1 MRVSKKLIA
10 LVTVVLLAGV
20 VACGPGGG
28 SGSNGGPPPTA
39 SEFRK
44 APYLI
49 FRGDNTRMTVLWQTV
64 STGTSRISWGTDTS
78 YGSGSESVGEQS
90 AGHLFRYDVPGL
102 TPGHKYFYKVELADG
117 FATGSFTAAPPDT
130 GAAALF
136 MYGDSRS
143 NPAVHDM
150 VAARMVAAYGAD
162 PALQGI
168 ALHAGDL
175 VNDGNVEEDWDSE
188 LFDPQ
193 YLNIR
198 RFLSEVPLEAA
209 IGNHDGNGTLFTTYL
224 PYPFVS
230 DRYWSFDY
238 GVVHVTVVDQY
249 AGLGSAQLAWIAS
262 DLAGSTKPWKVIL
275 LHAPGWA
282 AGTHANSTSVQ
293 QDIQPLAVTFGV
305 ALVVAGHNH
314 NYARAVVDGVY
325 HITTGGGGA
334 SLYTP
339 VLPSP
344 QVVVAERAYHF
355 CLVEASAGTLSFRAV
370 RTDGTTIDSFT
381 LTR

>member
-1 MRVSKKLIA
+1 MRLRKELAILA
-10 LVTVVLLAGV
+10 AILLVVGLA
-20 VACGPGGG
+20 ACGTGPG
-28 SGSNGGPPPTA
+28 SSGPPPTA
-39 SEFRK
+39 SEFQK

-49 FRGDNTRMTVLWQTV
+49 FRGDDARMTVLWQTK
-64 STGTSRISWGTDTS
+64 SSGTARISWGTDTS
-78 YGSGSESVGEQS
+78 YGSGNESVGESS
-90 AGHLFRYDVPGL
+90 ADHLFRYDIAGL
-102 TPGHKYFYKVELADG
+102 TPGRRYDYRVELTDG
-117 FATGSFTAAPPDT
+117 TATGSFVAAPADDGP
-130 GAAALF
+130 AALF

-143 NPAVHDM
+143 DPVVHDA
-150 VAARMVAAYGAD
+150 VAARMIATYAAD
-162 PALQGI
+162 PSMQGI

-175 VNDGNVEEDWDSE
+175 VYDGNVAGNWDSE
-188 LFDPQ
+188 LFNPQ
-193 YLNIR
+193 YMNIT
-198 RFLSEVPLEAA
+198 RFLSEIPLEAT
-209 IGNHDGNGTLFTTYL
+209 IGNHDGNGDLFTTYL

-262 DLAGSTKPWKVIL
+262 DLATTTKPWKIIL
-275 LHAPGWA
+275 LHAPGWS

-314 NYARAVVDGVY
+314 NYARAVVGGVY

-355 CLVEASAGTLSFRAV
+355 CVVEASAGTLSFRAV
-370 RTDGTTIDSFT
+370 RTDGSTIDSFT
-381 LTR
+381 LNK

>member
-1 MRVSKKLIA
+1 
-10 LVTVVLLAGV
+10 VLLAAV
-20 VACGPGGG
+20 LLSALAACGPGGPGNG
-28 SGSNGGPPPTA
+28 SDGGPPPTA

-49 FRGDNTRMTVLWQTV
+49 FRGNNTQMTVLWQTI
-64 STGTSRISWGTDTS
+64 SAGTSRISWGTDTS
-78 YGSGSESVGEQS
+78 YGSGSESVDERS
-90 AGHLFRYDVPGL
+90 ADHLFRYDLPGL
-102 TPGHKYFYKVELADG
+102 TPGRKYFYRVELADG
-117 FATGSFTAAPPDT
+117 TATGSFTAAPADGSPVS
-130 GAAALF
+130 LF

-150 VAARMVAAYGAD
+150 VAARMVAAYDAD

-175 VNDGNVEEDWDSE
+175 VYDGNVEENWDGE
-188 LFDPQ
+188 LFNPQ
-193 YLNIR
+193 YPNIR
-198 RFLSEVPLEAA
+198 RFLSEIPLEAA
-209 IGNHDGNGTLFTTYL
+209 IGNHDGNGLLFTTYL

-249 AGLGSAQLAWIAS
+249 AGLSSGQLNWIAS
-262 DLAGSTKPWKVIL
+262 DLAGSAKPWKIIL
-275 LHAPGWA
+275 LHAPGWS

-293 QDIQPLAVTFGV
+293 QDIQPLAVAFGV

-314 NYARAVVDGVY
+314 NYARAVVEGVE

-344 QVVVAERAYHF
+344 NVVAAERAYHF
-355 CLVEASAGTLSFRAV
+355 CVVEASAGTLSFRAV
-370 RTDGTTIDSFT
+370 RTDGSTIDSFT